1 MSTAGSKISVSG
13 TLCTFK
19 SLIIMG
25 RTYSSRGDHMSILGG
40 KLAHFFSN
48 FLQIISNHWYL
59 SKYTQLA
66 KFMHEW
72 YIFSCPLLKCNIFFK
87 YGNGGL
93 FLLINRN
100 LDLPKSRVS
109 DPLLSS
115 QEKESRSETFDL
127 GKWNW
132 NKMFVDRWFSKINS
146 FSKLLLVL
154 YKGNFIEVE
163 TKSVNFL

>member
-1 MSTAGSKISVSG
+1 MELSVPSKVLSSWVGPIPPEVI
-13 TLCTFK
+13 TWVYLEEN
-19 SLIIMG
+19 SLTSLAI
-25 RTYSSRGDHMSILGG
+25 SSRSSPITDIYQSIHSLTV
-40 KLAHFFSN
+40 S
-48 FLQIISNHWYL
+48 QIH
-59 SKYTQLA
+59 A
-66 KFMHEW
+66 W

-163 TKSVNFL
+163 TKSVNYL